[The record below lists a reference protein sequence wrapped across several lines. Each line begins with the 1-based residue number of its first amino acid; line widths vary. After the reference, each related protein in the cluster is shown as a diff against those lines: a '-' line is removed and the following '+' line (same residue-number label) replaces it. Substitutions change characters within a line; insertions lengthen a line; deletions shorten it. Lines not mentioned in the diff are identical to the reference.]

1 MTESECAWRL
11 WQLLRMLVDM
21 LWEYYQDEFTEFS
34 TQERM
39 RNKWR
44 YLHPDEEDL
53 LPF

>member
-1 MTESECAWRL
+1 MTEAECAWRL

-34 TQERM
+34 TQELKRHT
-39 RNKWR
+39 W
-44 YLHPDEEDL
+44 YYVDPDDEGF